1 MDVTNNLLPD
11 PLYHP
16 LFPSIDSL
24 IEYAKELHY
33 ESNAIT
39 FEWATHEIR
48 NHSLGYI
55 RVGLVADV
63 VRRYK
68 IYQHPQD
75 SSKQCR
81 CFREYCEKILG
92 KTEWYVN
99 KIIDAAKAALALI
112 NSGYPL
118 EKLPTCEYQARPLAK
133 IFKEATKTWNNFW
146 NVEQGN
152 MPDNGETPPPEPHQ
166 IVADKWQQVIDQIP
180 PHRISGEK
188 VAEILEDKPQPPA
201 KQKVYMR
208 TSTREKL
215 ERAAREAG
223 MTPDDYLEAL
233 LDSNL
238 DNNLESDAVEEPTAE
253 QIETWSEDV
262 KELVEQHEQSSAE
275 TIATNL
281 PHDGERI
288 VGDVCNNRDYHSTS
302 RQEHPKRTRPGH
314 RSKR

>member
-11 PLYHP
+11 PLSHP

-24 IEYAKELHY
+24 IEYAKELDY

-112 NSGYPL
+112 NSGCPL

-146 NVEQGN
+146 NVEQAN
-152 MPDNGETPPPEPHQ
+152 MPDDDAISPVEPSQ
-166 IVADKWQQVIDQIP
+166 IVAEKWQQVIDQLP
-180 PHRISGEK
+180 PHQISGEK
-188 VAEILEDKPQPPA
+188 VAEILEDKSKPLA
-201 KQKVYMR
+201 KRKVYMR

-223 MTPDDYLEAL
+223 MTPDDYLDAL

-238 DNNLESDAVEEPTAE
+238 DNNLDADAVEEPTAE
-253 QIETWSEDV
+253 QIETWSDDV
-262 KELVEQHEQSSAE
+262 KELVEQHERSSTG
-275 TIATNL
+275 TITKNS

-288 VGDVCNNRDYHSTS
+288 IGDVCDNRDSCSTS
-302 RQEHPKRTRPGH
+302 RQKHPKRT
-314 RSKR
+314 